1 MIINL
6 ILASHNIERISS
18 VAEKLSTIQLHLKN
32 ERVNKLDK
40 LDTVIQSTGEKL
52 LEFSED
58 SHNKFGNIRE
68 QLSKLYQQIEQQNQ
82 YFDSVYEEKMQYL
95 KLLEEKVVEKFE
107 EEAKV
112 SLLHIYTYTQYTCII
127 HTHTQYKSNII

>member
-1 MIINL
+1 MSINPCIQQVRYL
-6 ILASHNIERISS
+6 FLTFISASHNIERISS

-58 SHNKFGNIRE
+58 SHNKFGHIRE

-82 YFDSVYEEKMQYL
+82 HFDSVYEEKMQYL

-112 SLLHIYTYTQYTCII
+112 RLI
-127 HTHTQYKSNII
+127 

>member
-1 MIINL
+1 MYFYL
-6 ILASHNIERISS
+6 LKLASHNIERISS
-18 VAEKLSTIQLHLKN
+18 VAEKLGTIQIHLKN
-32 ERVNKLDK
+32 ERSGKLEK
-40 LDTVIQSTGEKL
+40 LDTVIQSSGERL

-68 QLSKLYQQIEQQNQ
+68 QLSKLFQQIEQQNQ

-107 EEAKV
+107 EESKV
-112 SLLHIYTYTQYTCII
+112 FRLII
-127 HTHTQYKSNII
+127 II

>member
-1 MIINL
+1 M
-6 ILASHNIERISS
+6 
-18 VAEKLSTIQLHLKN
+18 
-32 ERVNKLDK
+32 
-40 LDTVIQSTGEKL
+40 
-52 LEFSED
+52 EFSED

-112 SLLHIYTYTQYTCII
+112 SYNALIFI
-127 HTHTQYKSNII
+127 

>member
-1 MIINL
+1 M
-6 ILASHNIERISS
+6 
-18 VAEKLSTIQLHLKN
+18 HLKN
-32 ERVNKLDK
+32 DRSNKLDK

-52 LEFSED
+52 LEFSEE

-112 SLLHIYTYTQYTCII
+112 TSPKI
-127 HTHTQYKSNII
+127 KFNILNFLITK

>member
-1 MIINL
+1 MNYLKFFQI
-6 ILASHNIERISS
+6 ASHNIERISS

-32 ERVNKLDK
+32 ERSNKLDK
-40 LDTVIQSTGEKL
+40 LDNVIQSTGEKL

-58 SHNKFGNIRE
+58 SHTKFGNVRE
-68 QLSKLYQQIEQQNQ
+68 QLSKLHQQIEEQNQ

-95 KLLEEKVVEKFE
+95 KLLEEKVVDKFE

-112 SLLHIYTYTQYTCII
+112 S
-127 HTHTQYKSNII
+127 